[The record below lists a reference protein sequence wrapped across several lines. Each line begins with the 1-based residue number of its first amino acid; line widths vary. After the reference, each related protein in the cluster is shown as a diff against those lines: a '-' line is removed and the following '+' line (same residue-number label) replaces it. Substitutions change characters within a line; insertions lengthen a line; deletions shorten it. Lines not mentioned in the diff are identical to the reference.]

1 MKSPYEYMLEL
12 ASEYGL
18 EWEVLFSYNQGI
30 EMGMTEDEACVFA
43 LDEWDI

>member
-1 MKSPYEYMLEL
+1 MKSSYEKMLEL

-30 EMGMTEDEACVFA
+30 EMGMTEEEACSYA
-43 LDEWDI
+43 LDKWNL